1 MIDSALPDG
10 DDTAIVNPVQY
21 ARSPRLG
28 PMALMVSP
36 KADLDRYRHRMPWL
50 KKDSSRLY
58 LSRLYIPNTGG
69 PGISLVGP
77 MIGAPYAVMILETLV
92 AWGCRQV
99 IFFGWCGAIAE
110 NVRTGD
116 VIIPTEAVI
125 DEGTSRHYLGRDIQ
139 SVKPAGALG
148 RALFRAFSDDQEGKV
163 HNGPIW
169 STDAVY
175 RETREKVRHYQQS
188 GVLGVEMELS
198 ALFSVGRYRSVD
210 VAGVLVV
217 SDELSSL
224 TWRPGFKTARFKTV
238 RMNAI
243 DRILACCRE
252 LIK

>member
-1 MIDSALPDG
+1 MIDSAVPDG
-10 DDTAIVNPVQY
+10 ADTAIVNPVQY

-28 PMALMVSP
+28 PVALMVSP
-36 KADLDRYRHRMPWL
+36 KVDLDRYRHRMSWL
-50 KKDSSRLY
+50 KKDFSRLY
-58 LSRLYIPNTGG
+58 LSRLYMPDTDG

-77 MIGAPYAVMILETLV
+77 MIGAPYAVMILETLI
-92 AWGCRQV
+92 AWGCRQL
-99 IFFGWCGAIAE
+99 IFFGWCGAIGE
-110 NVRTGD
+110 DVRTGD
-116 VIIPTEAVI
+116 ILIPTEAVI
-125 DEGTSRHYLGRDIQ
+125 DEGTSRHYLGQDVR
-139 SVKPAGALG
+139 SVKPAGALS
-148 RALFRAFSDDQEGKV
+148 RTLFRTFADQEGNV
-163 HNGPIW
+163 HKGPIW

-224 TWRPGFKTARFKTV
+224 TWRPGFKSTRFKTA
-238 RMNAI
+238 RTTAI
-243 DRILACCRE
+243 RGVLACCRE